1 MSRVCSH
8 LPRLYEV
15 SAVFQWNVRLHL
27 QRVASHVDD
36 QLNAVDGRV
45 LVEEKHEVDDAGERT
60 QRVILVRSAF
70 PAARFQVTCN
80 LKLTRDSS

>member
-45 LVEEKHEVDDAGERT
+45 LVEEK
-60 QRVILVRSAF
+60 
-70 PAARFQVTCN
+70 
-80 LKLTRDSS
+80 